1 MSLKMKYQIQKSLKS
16 KQKTKKKINNTEK
29 EFWDLFHKVHNG
41 HLNTRVGEVVIN
53 VKKKD

>member
-1 MSLKMKYQIQKSLKS
+1 MKYQIQKSLKS
-16 KQKTKKKINNTEK
+16 KQKTQKKINNTEK

-41 HLNTRVGEVVIN
+41 HLNAQVGEVVIN